1 MRARRRRRERRV
13 MREEMAKKEAP
24 AKKSESWRR
33 ERGEARRLRGVGW
46 GGDDGAEGEGSEV
59 DISGMYMLWL

>member
-24 AKKSESWRR
+24 AKKSESWPR
-33 ERGEARRLRGVGW
+33 ERWEVRRLRGVGW
-46 GGDDGAEGEGSEV
+46 GGDDGAEGEDSEV
-59 DISGMYMLWL
+59 DMSGMYML